1 VSALGEPPLAI
12 SLDEALQ
19 APLPPGWCWK
29 SRAPLT
35 LGSPAALG
43 LGDLSID
50 FLRGRVAHRLA
61 RAKEEPVLRAL
72 GVQRRNGVRSV
83 VDMTGGLGGDGSRMA
98 AAGAEVLIV
107 ERHPVVFALL
117 VDALQRAERAGSAPW
132 ADRLRLY
139 HGDACELT
147 FPGYEAAYLDP
158 MYPARRKA
166 ALGAREL
173 RILAALFGA
182 ATATTQPEALLSAA
196 RAQPFRR
203 IVMKGP
209 RHYWPPDPAPD
220 FVHEGRAVNFYGW
233 LRSGNSA
240 SAPLAERGELDRSP
254 GARGEGLG
262 SA

>member
-1 VSALGEPPLAI
+1 MRPLGQRPLAI
-12 SLDEALQ
+12 QLEDGLQ
-19 APLPPGWCWK
+19 SSLPPGWSWK
-29 SRAPLT
+29 SRSPLT
-35 LGSPAALG
+35 LGSPPGLC

-61 RAKEEPVLRAL
+61 RAAEEPVLRAL
-72 GVQRRNGVRSV
+72 GVRRQSGIQSV
-83 VDMTGGLGGDGSRMA
+83 VDMTGGLGGDGTRIA

-117 VDALQRAERAGSAPW
+117 VDALQRAERAGQAPW
-132 ADRLRLY
+132 GGRLRLY
-139 HGDACELT
+139 HGDACELA
-147 FPGYEAAYLDP
+147 FSGYEAAYLDP

-173 RILAALFGA
+173 RILAALFGEA
-182 ATATTQPEALLSAA
+182 PATTQPEALLSAA

-209 RHYWPPDPAPD
+209 HHYRPPGPAPA

-233 LRSGNSA
+233 LRALNSELGP
-240 SAPLAERGELDRSP
+240 SAGREGSDQSRG
-254 GARGEGLG
+254 AQGEGPG
-262 SA
+262 

>member
-1 VSALGEPPLAI
+1 MSALGQRPLAI
-12 SLDEALQ
+12 QLDAALL
-19 APLPPGWCWK
+19 APLPPGWCWRNR
-29 SRAPLT
+29 SPLT
-35 LGSPAALG
+35 LGAPPALG

-50 FLRGRVAHRLA
+50 FLRGRTAHRLV

-72 GVQRRNGVRSV
+72 GVRRQDGIRSV
-83 VDMTGGLGGDGSRMA
+83 VDMTGGLGGDGTRIA

-117 VDALQRAERAGSAPW
+117 VDALQRAEHAGAAPW
-132 ADRLRLY
+132 GDRLRVCQ
-139 HGDACELT
+139 GDACELA

-173 RILAALFGA
+173 RILSALFGEA
-182 ATATTQPEALLSAA
+182 PATTLPEALLGAA

-209 RHYWPPDPAPD
+209 RHYRPPAPAPD

-233 LRSGNSA
+233 LRPGRSA
-240 SAPLAERGELDRSP
+240 LASSAGREASD
-254 GARGEGLG
+254 
-262 SA
+262 